1 MFCLRY
7 LDHTHHLAPVRGSL
21 WTTEITGA
29 CAYSLRGVYTGTV
42 CLFEVGEVKERF
54 ALLLLCYS
62 RTRIYGGDVKDD
74 VYFLGGGDRVSSR
87 KVSLSNHIE

>member
-42 CLFEVGEVKERF
+42 CLFEVGKEGKICFCFCF
-54 ALLLLCYS
+54 ATHVL
-62 RTRIYGGDVKDD
+62 
-74 VYFLGGGDRVSSR
+74 VYTEGM
-87 KVSLSNHIE
+87 